1 MSKEKISSQ
10 EIIDHVSAKASVSK
24 RAAEEFLKVMI
35 STIEDA
41 LLAGEPVKIKGFGT
55 FKLQWNEP
63 RKSVNVQ
70 TGEEFVLDGYYKV
83 TFAPEASLKELVNE
97 PFAHLEP
104 VLLDASNNFV
114 VPEEPVIANDVPD
127 PLRVFA
133 EQASEINDLLS
144 ELRSMSTPITKGS
157 DEESLLYETSADY
170 LSTDAEEDHEEIFV
184 ASEPERTLSL
194 QAEYVF
200 DDDGPLYDTD
210 DEIAEEISEAHNEV
224 EGGVSQAE
232 SIAAVVVEPDAVDE
246 KEKEVVE
253 EEYPLVSIVS
263 PDFESDYEPVMVLP
277 LVDEY
282 EEDDQELLS
291 QESAEDD
298 VADYQLM
305 AEDPT
310 TDLNDSDVV
319 SHSFVS
325 EVANVSEEDLS
336 TGVDEAEVNEP
347 VVLQAEAAD
356 VDHEAKVEVEEPF
369 VYVPRVAV
377 LAEDKPTVVYDRNE
391 DDLDLEK
398 TPFMQGAKRKRRKT
412 AVWVVGVLLLIALF
426 ATSFVL
432 YGIYQPVTNY
442 VNETLGIQPA
452 RVTVKVAPKPKP
464 APKVTKTVV
473 IPKDTT
479 QKDTFKVSE
488 VDVKQAPKAQ
498 KQAVDTLQ
506 QLFDKRSYEN
516 SLASEQAKKDS
527 KLTALA
533 LKYYG
538 HKDFWVYIYEANK
551 ERIDDPEHLMTGTLI
566 RIPKLDKKLID
577 PKNPKCISKAKD
589 LAEKNLPG
597 KVLK

>member
-41 LLAGEPVKIKGFGT
+41 LLAGEVVKIKGFGT

-70 TGEEFVLDGYYKV
+70 TGEEIVLDGYYKV
-83 TFAPEASLKELVNE
+83 TFAPEVSLKELVNE

-114 VPEEPVIANDVPD
+114 VPEEPVVANDVPD

-144 ELRSMSTPITKGS
+144 ELRSMSAPIAKEVH
-157 DEESLLYETSADY
+157 EERLLDETSADY
-170 LSTDAEEDHEEIFV
+170 LSADAEEEPEEIFV
-184 ASEPERTLSL
+184 ATELGQTLSL

-210 DEIAEEISEAHNEV
+210 EEFAEEILETHKEA
-224 EGGVSQAE
+224 EGAVLQAE
-232 SIAAVVVEPDAVDE
+232 LIAVVVGEPDAVEE
-246 KEKEVVE
+246 KEKEVIE
-253 EEYPLVSIVS
+253 EEYPLVDVVS

-282 EEDDQELLS
+282 EEDDLDSSS
-291 QESAEDD
+291 QEPVED
-298 VADYQLM
+298 VVVDYQLV

-310 TDLNDSDVV
+310 TDLKDSDVV
-319 SHSFVS
+319 SPSFVA
-325 EVANVSEEDLS
+325 EVASEGDEVS
-336 TGVDEAEVNEP
+336 TGVDVAEANEP
-347 VVLQAEAAD
+347 VAFQAEPAD
-356 VDHEAKVEVEEPF
+356 VDHDELKVEVEEPF

-391 DDLDLEK
+391 EDLDLDK
-398 TPFMQGAKRKRRKT
+398 TPFMQGVKRKRRKT
-412 AVWVVGVLLLIALF
+412 AVWVVGILLLIALF
-426 ATSFVL
+426 ATSLVL
-432 YGIYQPVTNY
+432 YSVYQPVTNY
-442 VNETLGIQPA
+442 VNEMLGIQPA

-464 APKVTKTVV
+464 APKVAKTVV

-479 QKDTFKVSE
+479 KKDTFKVAE
-488 VDVKQAPKAQ
+488 ADVKQAPKAQ

-506 QLFDKRSYEN
+506 LLFDKRSYEN

-527 KLTALA
+527 KLTAFA

-577 PKNPKCISKAKD
+577 SKNQKCLSKAKD
-589 LAEKNLPG
+589 LAGKYLPG